1 MLQDHVVDD
10 FLGIIMTFGVSNVD
24 SLRPP
29 GFIAS
34 SLNAP
39 SGFINGMPD
48 CSNYELIGIFG
59 AFFT

>member
-1 MLQDHVVDD
+1 VED
-10 FLGIIMTFGVSNVD
+10 FLGTIITLGVSNVD

-39 SGFINGMPD
+39 SKFNNGMPD
-48 CSNYELIGIFG
+48 FYNYALIGILG
-59 AFFT
+59 ALLT